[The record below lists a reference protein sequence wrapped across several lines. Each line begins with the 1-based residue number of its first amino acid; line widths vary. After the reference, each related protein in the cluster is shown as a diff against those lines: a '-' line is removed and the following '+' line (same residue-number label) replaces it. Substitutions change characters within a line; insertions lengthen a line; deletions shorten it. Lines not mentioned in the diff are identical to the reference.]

1 MINFYGGN
9 KMKVGLSSYSLL
21 GALQSEDFSILDA
34 IDWVKENG
42 GEHIEIVPNI
52 GFTFDDNP
60 NLADDIREKAAEVGI
75 EISNYAIGADFLTDD
90 ADAYRAEIER
100 VKKEVDM
107 ANRLGA
113 KFMRHDVASR
123 PIPECTIENFEADLS
138 KIVTASQE
146 IADYAAQYGITTSL
160 ENHGFYVQASDRVQS
175 VINNVNRDNFK
186 TTLDVGNFLC
196 VDEDPVAAVK
206 KNISYASIVH
216 IKDFYYRPATENPG
230 EGWMQTS
237 SGNYLRG

>member
-42 GEHIEIVPNI
+42 GEHIEIVPNL

-107 ANRLGA
+107 AKDRKSTRLNSS
-113 KFMRHDVASR
+113 HV
-123 PIPECTIENFEADLS
+123 
-138 KIVTASQE
+138 
-146 IADYAAQYGITTSL
+146 
-160 ENHGFYVQASDRVQS
+160 
-175 VINNVNRDNFK
+175 
-186 TTLDVGNFLC
+186 
-196 VDEDPVAAVK
+196 
-206 KNISYASIVH
+206 SI
-216 IKDFYYRPATENPG
+216 
-230 EGWMQTS
+230 
-237 SGNYLRG
+237 